1 MEIKKNITEVN
12 RTIKPSRE
20 IKYIVVHY
28 TGNKG
33 DTAYN
38 NTKYFK
44 TVRRGASAHY
54 FVDETEVWQCVED
67 KDAAWHCGTNG
78 KYYHADCRNAN
89 SIGVEMCNSVS
100 KNEAVERNT
109 AELVRYL
116 VKKYKLN
123 SDRILRHYDVTRKQ
137 CPLTMID
144 ESEWQKFKDNLK
156 EDEPMTEAEKQ
167 KMKDIDESLTNLYGI
182 VNRMVDEMK
191 KKDVVYNTV
200 DEVPEWGRAAV
211 QRLIDAGKLNG
222 TGDTLALDATLL
234 RAIVILE
241 KE

>member
-1 MEIKKNITEVN
+1 MEIKKNLTEVN

-54 FVDETEVWQCVED
+54 FVDENEVWQCVED
-67 KDAAWHCGTNG
+67 KDVAWHCGTNG
-78 KYYHADCRNAN
+78 KYYHSDCRNAN

-100 KNEAVERNT
+100 KNEVVERNT

-116 VKKYKLN
+116 IKKYKLN
-123 SDRILRHYDVTRKQ
+123 SDRILRHYDVTHKQ

-144 ESEWQKFKDNLK
+144 ENEWQRFKDSLK
-156 EDEPMTEAEKQ
+156 EDEPMTEAERQ
-167 KMKDIDESLTNLYGI
+167 KMKDIDDSLTNLYGI

-191 KKDVVYNTV
+191 KDVVYNTI
-200 DEVPEWGRAAV
+200 DEVPEWGRPAV
-211 QRLIDAGKLNG
+211 QRLIDEGKLNG

-234 RAIVILE
+234 RAIVILG
-241 KE
+241 

>member
-1 MEIKKNITEVN
+1 MEIKKNLTEVN

-33 DTAYN
+33 DSAYN
-38 NTKYFK
+38 NTKYYK

-54 FVDETEVWQCVED
+54 FVDENEVWQCVED
-67 KDAAWHCGTNG
+67 KDVAWHCGTNG
-78 KYYHADCRNAN
+78 KYYHSDCRNAN

-123 SDRILRHYDVTRKQ
+123 SDRILRHYDVTHKQ

-156 EDEPMTEAEKQ
+156 EDEPMTEAERQ

-182 VNRMVDEMK
+182 VNRMVEEMK

-234 RAIVILE
+234 RAIVILG
-241 KE
+241 